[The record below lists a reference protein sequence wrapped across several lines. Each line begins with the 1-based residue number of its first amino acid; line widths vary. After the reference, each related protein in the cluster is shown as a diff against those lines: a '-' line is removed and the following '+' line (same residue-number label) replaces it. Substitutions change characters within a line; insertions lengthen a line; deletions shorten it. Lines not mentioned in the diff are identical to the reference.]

1 MQQYFATMG
10 RRENLSQFFTED
22 VTGLMADSGE
32 QVRGA
37 TAVRDYILQLHS
49 RIVSQESNGL
59 VVTDAKA
66 YLEGFSVKSTMATSL
81 EYSYC
86 LVYDLHGSRI
96 SAMRCYGT
104 LAELMA
110 PVDTPG

>member
-1 MQQYFATMG
+1 MG

-49 RIVSQESNGL
+49 RIVSR
-59 VVTDAKA
+59 
-66 YLEGFSVKSTMATSL
+66 
-81 EYSYC
+81 
-86 LVYDLHGSRI
+86 SRTVW
-96 SAMRCYGT
+96 S
-104 LAELMA
+104 
-110 PVDTPG
+110 